1 MIDCKV
7 QCLNIIQ
14 LIADI
19 DNDIMIQNIASKFK
33 QLSFPPKVFNLKGML
48 SNSSMLEIK
57 CDNDLI
63 SNFLPTLPSEE
74 TIQPIIETSICDQMI
89 ELTNY
94 RNA

>member
-1 MIDCKV
+1 
-7 QCLNIIQ
+7 
-14 LIADI
+14 
-19 DNDIMIQNIASKFK
+19 
-33 QLSFPPKVFNLKGML
+33 
-48 SNSSMLEIK
+48 MLEIK